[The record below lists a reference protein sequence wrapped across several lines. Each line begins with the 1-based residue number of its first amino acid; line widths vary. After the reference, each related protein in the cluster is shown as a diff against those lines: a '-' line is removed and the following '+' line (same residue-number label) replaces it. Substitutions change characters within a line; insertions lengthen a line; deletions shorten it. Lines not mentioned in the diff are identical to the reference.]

1 MKNDQLNMTPRDSS
15 AKEKPFLLSSSIC
28 VSFSSSLPP
37 YPIASPLNH
46 ILEYLFQFS
55 AHHLL
60 GLKNYVQVHFQDS
73 LDQFFFKNLLC
84 DGKYIGVES
93 GTSWNKK
100 SATEWGFHSWVYC
113 IVYTNLFQNSEQ
125 CSLPLHTPYW
135 QRAEVTATTE
145 KKQLLREPVEA
156 LWEIYMKTTLQ
167 KCEFL
172 PPSEI
177 TQQKG

>member
-1 MKNDQLNMTPRDSS
+1 MKNDQLNMTPRASS

-100 SATEWGFHSWVYC
+100 RATEWGFHSWVYC

-125 CSLPLHTPYW
+125 CSLPPLMPYW

-145 KKQLLREPVEA
+145 KKAFKRASRSSLGNLHENDTPK
-156 LWEIYMKTTLQ
+156 M
-167 KCEFL
+167 
-172 PPSEI
+172 
-177 TQQKG
+177 